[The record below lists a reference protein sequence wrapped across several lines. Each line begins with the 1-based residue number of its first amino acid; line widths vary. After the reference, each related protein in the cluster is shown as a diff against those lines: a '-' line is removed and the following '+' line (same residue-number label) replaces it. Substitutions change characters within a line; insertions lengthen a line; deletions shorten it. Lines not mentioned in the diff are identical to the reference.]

1 MHNNIRQSEATFRRV
16 SMSCHSGI
24 KITGGNVGT
33 SVMGDGSI
41 NVRAS
46 NVLDYSFIH
55 LNATEKNDDL
65 IFRCVS
71 GLGPSGNN
79 TNNMTG
85 KIFFNNT
92 SLNPSIK
99 NNCNGFV
106 RVTGAGNIRNFP
118 GVYNARVCNNK
129 YKFTTDEEGVYTC
142 ELLNSSMMYQ
152 SMSIGLYFR
161 GRSKLQILYND

>member
-1 MHNNIRQSEATFRRV
+1 
-16 SMSCHSGI
+16 MSCHSGI

-46 NVLDYSFIH
+46 NVLDDYSFIH
-55 LNATEKNDDL
+55 LNATEKNDYL

-92 SLNPSIK
+92 SLNPSTL
-99 NNCNGFV
+99 NDCNGFV
-106 RVTGAGNIRNFP
+106 RVTGARNIRNFP
-118 GVYNARVCNNK
+118 GIYNACVCSNRYN
-129 YKFTTDEEGVYTC
+129 FTTSVEGIYTC
-142 ELLNSSMMYQ
+142 RLLNSSMMYQ
-152 SMSIGLYFR
+152 NMSIG
-161 GRSKLQILYND
+161 